1 MKVEFRKSFVK
12 DLKEISNQ
20 NLLKRLKITV
30 EEIEQVESLADIANL
45 KKLKAAAN
53 HFRLRIGE
61 YRLGFVLERLGFV
74 LEKER
79 VIFVRFLH
87 RKDIYKFFP

>member
-1 MKVEFRKSFVK
+1 MKVEFRKSFTK
-12 DLKEISNQ
+12 DLKSILDKD
-20 NLLKRLKITV
+20 LLRRVKNA
-30 EEIEQVESLADIANL
+30 IEVIEKSDSLTNTANL
-45 KKLKAAAN
+45 KKLKASEN

-61 YRLGFVLERLGFV
+61 YRLGLVLDV
-74 LEKER
+74 EK

>member
-1 MKVEFRKSFVK
+1 MKVEFRKSFAK
-12 DLKEISNQ
+12 DLREISNQ
-20 NLLKRLKITV
+20 SLLKRVKITV

-45 KKLKAAAN
+45 KKLKAGVN

-61 YRLGFVLERLGFV
+61 YRLGFVL
-74 LEKER
+74 ER

>member
-1 MKVEFRKSFVK
+1 MRVEFRKSFAK
-12 DLKEISNQ
+12 DLREISNQ
-20 NLLKRLKITV
+20 SLLKRVKITV

-45 KKLKAAAN
+45 KKLKSGVN

-61 YRLGFVLERLGFV
+61 YRLGFVLER
-74 LEKER
+74 ER

>member
-1 MKVEFRKSFVK
+1 MNVEFRKSFIK
-12 DLKEISNQ
+12 DLKSISDQ
-20 NLLKRLKITV
+20 NLLRRVKGVIEIV
-30 EEIEQVESLADIANL
+30 EKSESLTEVANL
-45 KKLKAAAN
+45 KKLKANEN

-61 YRLGFVLERLGFV
+61 YRLGFVLDT
-74 LEKER
+74 EK

>member
-1 MKVEFRKSFVK
+1 MNVEFRKSFIK
-12 DLKEISNQ
+12 DLKSISDK
-20 NLLKRLKITV
+20 NLLRRVKSVIEIV
-30 EEIEQVESLADIANL
+30 EKSESLTEVANL
-45 KKLKAAAN
+45 KKLKANEN

-61 YRLGFVLERLGFV
+61 YRLGFVLDT
-74 LEKER
+74 EK

>member
-1 MKVEFRKSFVK
+1 MKVEFRKSFIK
-12 DLKEISNQ
+12 DLKSISDK
-20 NLLKRLKITV
+20 NLLRRVKDTI
-30 EEIEQVESLADIANL
+30 EIIEKSESLANAANL
-45 KKLKAAAN
+45 KKLKASEN

-61 YRLGFVLERLGFV
+61 YRLGLVLDI
-74 LEKER
+74 EK